1 MLDFEKVMKIEREY
15 PVIGKITVQS
25 TGRSVDIP
33 ICEIKL
39 MSDERWQELAI
50 ENAVHNYIRENG
62 REPESI
68 EQALQWH
75 RSWIDSRL
83 VI

>member
-1 MLDFEKVMKIEREY
+1 
-15 PVIGKITVQS
+15 
-25 TGRSVDIP
+25 
-33 ICEIKL
+33 

-75 RSWIDSRL
+75 RSWIDSRQ